1 MELTFLR
8 HAESEY
14 NHLGVFQGRLNCSLS
29 RDGIMKTR
37 EKAKSFDSSLY
48 DICFSSPLMRTLQT
62 SRILVPD
69 LPLICDDRII
79 ERNLGD
85 WQNTPITVEKLNYL
99 NHFHITPPNGE
110 SIQEISSRVQE
121 FIDFLRE
128 KYQDK
133 RILVI
138 THAGIIYALQTSLDL
153 DITPLDNLETLTI
166 SLSSKRLLKNKL

>member
-1 MELTFLR
+1 MELTFIR
-8 HAESEY
+8 HAESEF

-29 RDGIMKTR
+29 KDGITQTR

-48 DICFSSPLMRTLQT
+48 DICFSSPLIRTLQT

-69 LPLICDDRII
+69 LPLVCDDRII

-85 WQNTPITVEKLNYL
+85 WQNTLNQL
-99 NHFHITPPNGE
+99 HITPPNGE
-110 SIQEISSRVQE
+110 SMQEILSRVQE

-128 KYQDK
+128 KYHDK

-138 THAGIIYALQTSLDL
+138 THAGIIYALQVALGL
-153 DITPLDNLETLTI
+153 DIKPIDNLEELTI
-166 SLSSKRLLKNKL
+166 NLSSKRLLKK